1 MRLLAF
7 SRSIPSLLAL
17 SLLGLMILSPANAQ
31 SSSEPEGRE
40 LGAFALGAGT
50 INPGTPETGPY
61 AATPSRR
68 PMRKSNLSQAPILI
82 RSYPKFRRAMGT
94 SSLSQT
100 HSLSPVLAATPAPET
115 NEKVDSADTQPESNP
130 STAQPEPEATSAN
143 SEQTQN
149 GSQILINIDK
159 SRQEMTVFVDGIEQY
174 TWPVSTGAPGY
185 ATPSGNF
192 TASSMNEVW
201 YSKQWDN
208 APMPNSIFFT
218 KEGHAIHGSYE
229 TKKLGRAV
237 SHGCVRLAPENA
249 KTLYALVKEHGLENT
264 KVVLS
269 GVTPGG
275 EAKVASRPPLKNEIV
290 SLRPRGMMPSRLLFH
305 WAPEAGPFCAA
316 LVWRPLLRRAH
327 GYYSPPRGYY
337 PPRGYRR
344 YAA

>member
-1 MRLLAF
+1 MRLSTFSRHMSRLLAV
-7 SRSIPSLLAL
+7 
-17 SLLGLMILSPANAQ
+17 SLLGLMVLSPANAQ
-31 SSSEPEGRE
+31 TSSESEGRE

-50 INPGTPETGPY
+50 IHPGTPETGPH
-61 AATPSRR
+61 AA
-68 PMRKSNLSQAPILI
+68 
-82 RSYPKFRRAMGT
+82 
-94 SSLSQT
+94 
-100 HSLSPVLAATPAPET
+100 SPTPET
-115 NEKVDSADTQPESNP
+115 NEKVESESGTEPESDPNAATPETNEKAESEPGMQPESNP
-130 STAQPEPEATSAN
+130 STAQPESETTGAN
-143 SEQTQN
+143 SEPTQD

-174 TWPVSTGAPGY
+174 TWPVSTGGRGY

-249 KTLYALVKEHGLENT
+249 KILYALVEEQGLGNT
-264 KVVLS
+264 KVVLT

-275 EAKVASRPPLKNEIV
+275 EAKVASQARSKNRNHQAGRAWYDPRDYYYLPRPQRRGLFGRRWFGSPYYDGPQGFYRPP
-290 SLRPRGMMPSRLLFH
+290 P
-305 WAPEAGPFCAA
+305 
-316 LVWRPLLRRAH
+316 
-327 GYYSPPRGYY
+327 GYY

-344 YAA
+344 YAEP

>member
-1 MRLLAF
+1 MRFSEF
-7 SRSIPSLLAL
+7 SRPIPQLVVL
-17 SLLGLMILSPANAQ
+17 SLLGLMIVSPANAQ
-31 SSSEPEGRE
+31 SSSEPE

-50 INPGTPETGPY
+50 LNPGSPDTSPYPATPTPGTNEKVESEPGTQPEPGPNTGP
-61 AATPSRR
+61 
-68 PMRKSNLSQAPILI
+68 N
-82 RSYPKFRRAMGT
+82 
-94 SSLSQT
+94 
-100 HSLSPVLAATPAPET
+100 AATPAPET
-115 NEKVDSADTQPESNP
+115 NEKVESEPGTQPDSNP
-130 STAQPEPEATSAN
+130 STAQPESEATGAS
-143 SEQTQN
+143 SEPTQD

-174 TWPVSTGAPGY
+174 TWPVSTGGPGY

-249 KTLYALVKEHGLENT
+249 KTLYALVEKQGLENT
-264 KVVLS
+264 KVVLT

-275 EAKVASRPPLKNEIV
+275 EAKMANQTRTKNRNRQAGAARYDPRDYYYPPRPQ
-290 SLRPRGMMPSRLLFH
+290 RRGLF
-305 WAPEAGPFCAA
+305 AGRWFGGPYYDGPQGYY
-316 LVWRPLLRRAH
+316 RPL
-327 GYYSPPRGYY
+327 PGYY

-344 YAA
+344 YAE